1 MRIALISDSHLAPRA
16 DERNWQAAA
25 AAVRALAP
33 DATVHLGNVTRD
45 GARRRE
51 DLAHA
56 AERLQ
61 AWPGSVE
68 VLPGNHDMGD
78 ASGERP
84 LDHAALGRCID
95 ALGTDHWH
103 VRAGRW
109 NLFGIN
115 AQLLGSRTGAEA
127 EQWRWLEDAAA
138 GLAPGS
144 RSVLFSHRPLAR
156 AWGDGGARLG
166 RYVPL
171 AAARRLLDGPLAVS
185 LEMVVSGH
193 LQQALSWSAG
203 RVRHVWVPSCSFV
216 FSDGLQARVGA
227 KLVGIGLLTLDTI
240 ARDQLLCLP
249 ELRTIE
255 AVALRPR
262 LQLRDL
268 AEPAAALAPGTAAAA
283 AHTPGLPPAPQAP
296 GRHAGDIDVW
306 RNPHPR

>member
-1 MRIALISDSHLAPRA
+1 MRIALISDSHLAARA
-16 DERNWQAAA
+16 DGSEHNWQAAA

-33 DATVHLGNVTRD
+33 DVTVHLGDVTLD
-45 GARRRE
+45 GVRRRE

-61 AWPGSVE
+61 AWPTSME

-95 ALGTDHWH
+95 ALGSDHWH
-103 VRAGRW
+103 VRAGGPW
-109 NLFGIN
+109 HLFGIN
-115 AQLLGSRTGAEA
+115 AQLLGSATTAEA
-127 EQWRWLEDAAA
+127 EQWAWLEEAATQ
-138 GLAPGS
+138 LPPGA

-156 AWGDGGARLG
+156 AWGDNAARLG

-171 AAARRLLDGPLAVS
+171 PAAKRLLDGPLGRS

-193 LQQALSWSAG
+193 LHQALSWSAG

-216 FSDGLQARVGA
+216 FSDALQARVGA
-227 KLVGIGLLTLDTI
+227 KLVGIGLLTLGGS
-240 ARDQLLCLP
+240 ASYQLLCLP

-262 LQLRDL
+262 LELREL
-268 AEPAAALAPGTAAAA
+268 SAQALA
-283 AHTPGLPPAPQAP
+283 
-296 GRHAGDIDVW
+296 
-306 RNPHPR
+306 